1 MRQFSVLFFIFL
13 ALFPLQAQRDT
24 DALITGALSKGDAV
38 ALSAYFNEH
47 VELVLTGIND
57 VYSKKQATGI
67 LVDFFRKNKVQTYQ
81 LLHKGTKENSAFTI
95 GTITTATGDYR
106 VYILLRR
113 SAADRQLIQQL
124 RIESSND

>member
-1 MRQFSVLFFIFL
+1 MRQFSVLLFVIV

-24 DALITGALSKGDAV
+24 DALITNALSKGDAI
-38 ALSAYFNEH
+38 ALSAWFNEH

-67 LVDFFRKNKVQTYQ
+67 LVDFFKKNKVQSYQ
-81 LLHKGTKENSAFTI
+81 LLHKGNKENSAFTI
-95 GTITTATGDYR
+95 GTISTATGDYR
-106 VYILLRR
+106 VYILIRR
-113 SAADRQLIQQL
+113 SASDKQLIQQL

>member
-1 MRQFSVLFFIFL
+1 MRLFSVLLLIVL
-13 ALFPLQAQRDT
+13 TLLPLQAQRDIET
-24 DALITGALSKGDAV
+24 SITAALSKGDAN
-38 ALSAYFNEH
+38 ALSSLFNDH

-67 LVDFFRKNKVQTYQ
+67 LVDFFRKNKVATYQ

-95 GTITTATGDYR
+95 GTITTSTGDYR
-106 VYILLRR
+106 VYILIRR
-113 SAADRQLIQQL
+113 SSVDKQLIQQL